1 MMGKR
6 LAEVVDLTTP
16 DEIIDL
22 TQDSNRNCAGCTGG
36 LRGAQSNAEI
46 QWISKRPKLDPS
58 RKFLARPLSAM
69 DNMNSIEFRKDG
81 FWFEQ
86 AELLFSAA
94 MPQ

>member
-1 MMGKR
+1 MIGKR
-6 LAEVVDLTTP
+6 LAEVVDLTEP

-22 TQDSNRNCAGCTGG
+22 TQDSNRNCVGGAGH

-46 QWISKRPKLDPS
+46 QWISKRPKLDPL
-58 RKFLARPLSAM
+58 RKLLARPLSAR
-69 DNMNSIEFRKDG
+69 DNMNSSEFRKDAL
-81 FWFEQ
+81 WFEQ

>member
-6 LAEVVDLTTP
+6 RAEVVDLTKP

-22 TQDSNRNCAGCTGG
+22 TQDSNRNCAGGTGH

-46 QWISKRPKLDPS
+46 QWISKRPKLDPL
-58 RKFLARPLSAM
+58 RRLARPLSAR
-69 DNMNSIEFRKDG
+69 DNMNLSELRKDA